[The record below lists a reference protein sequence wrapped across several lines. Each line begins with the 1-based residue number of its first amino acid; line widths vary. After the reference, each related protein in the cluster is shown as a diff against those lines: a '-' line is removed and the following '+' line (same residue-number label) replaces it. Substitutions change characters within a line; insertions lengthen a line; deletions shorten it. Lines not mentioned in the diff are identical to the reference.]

1 MMVVHLNYLKFDT
14 AMTKDALLL
23 SILSKQFN
31 LNQKTRKFILSSFF
45 VCEFSSWLPSIS
57 TLFPNQQYIYVNLSI
72 RIWQPLSIYNNN
84 ITIIPH
90 HLYRLL
96 WIRYKKLVY
105 SVFSD
110 VIIPKSTWF
119 FSWYNRYYMYR
130 KKYVNLY
137 LCILDLHYWGNLRYT
152 F

>member
-72 RIWQPLSIYNNN
+72 LIWQPLSIYNNN

-96 WIRYKKLVY
+96 WTRYKSL
-105 SVFSD
+105 F
-110 VIIPKSTWF
+110 IAF
-119 FSWYNRYYMYR
+119 FQMLLFLNLLDFFHDITDTTCIE

-137 LCILDLHYWGNLRYT
+137 LYILDLHYWGNLRYT

>member
-45 VCEFSSWLPSIS
+45 VCEFSSWLSSIS
-57 TLFPNQQYIYVNLSI
+57 TLFPNQQYIYVNLSTL
-72 RIWQPLSIYNNN
+72 IWQPLSIYNNN

-96 WIRYKKLVY
+96 WIRYKSL
-105 SVFSD
+105 F
-110 VIIPKSTWF
+110 IAF
-119 FSWYNRYYMYR
+119 FQMLLFLNLLDFFHDRTDTTCIE

-137 LCILDLHYWGNLRYT
+137 LYILDLHYWGNLRYT